1 MLAFVRTGEIA
12 AAQAHL
18 HVRVAHLCCVRRA
31 REYPLLELLAA
42 LLQGCPTA
50 RRLCAAALCGT
61 AAHPL
66 DSVDFVQQWSA
77 DGSPTDG

>member
-42 LLQGCPTA
+42 LLQGYTPQHAGRAQQRCV
-50 RRLCAAALCGT
+50 AL
-61 AAHPL
+61 L
-66 DSVDFVQQWSA
+66 RIR
-77 DGSPTDG
+77 